1 MSLKKSLHV
10 MCVDDMSVSRGLLE
24 QALDEIGFVNVLYEK
39 DGASALRQLVAS
51 PAHLVL
57 SDYNMPG
64 MDGLGLLEGLRTNRT
79 TQRTGFILIT
89 GRADREVLKRGQA
102 LGMNNFL
109 VKPFTTPQLRSA
121 IEKVVGPLG

>member
-1 MSLKKSLHV
+1 MSLKKSLQV

-24 QALDEIGFVNVLYEK
+24 QALDEIGFTNVLYEK

-51 PAHLVL
+51 PMHLVL

-64 MDGLGLLEGLRTNRT
+64 MDGLGLLEGLRKNPATS
-79 TQRTGFILIT
+79 RTGFILIT
-89 GRADREVLKRGQA
+89 GRADREVLMRGQA
-102 LGMNNFL
+102 LGMNNFV
-109 VKPFTTPQLRSA
+109 VKPFTTPVLRAA